1 VRRLQRLR
9 RVYDVEEGDKMKMRI
24 LIPVIFLILLLFPPL
39 VSADC
44 LDLGEFTNWVLED
57 EHTVVFYRQMRPMAR
72 VEIPNCSIGPSSNIR
87 LIKSYVCDSDEIMI
101 NNKKCHIMTLKAL
114 Y

>member
-1 VRRLQRLR
+1 
-9 RVYDVEEGDKMKMRI
+9 MKQI
-24 LIPVIFLILLLFPPL
+24 VILLLIFSMVLFFPIL

-72 VEIPNCSIGPSSNIR
+72 LEIPNCSIRPSSNIR
-87 LIKSYVCDSDEIMI
+87 LIKSYICDSDDIVIDNE
-101 NNKKCHIMTLKAL
+101 KCHIMTLRVL